1 MSKTKLILTFLMTY
15 ITIAGLVTF
24 SLFICEEAFQ
34 TVMFG
39 TWPAQDAKQWNIV
52 KDGTVM
58 MGKINLTGKI
68 INYGI
73 GWIQPLAFFSY
84 RAYFKSADY
93 YMTALESKC
102 FANAPELFVGER
114 VKFEFTPRSIRWSK
128 HHNGF
133 ILENGRIQVLCQT
146 KPNFLQRMTIEG
158 IIEQTENKFLIRSQ
172 L

>member
-1 MSKTKLILTFLMTY
+1 MSKAKLILTFLMTY

-39 TWPAQDAKQWNIV
+39 TWPAQDAKQWHIV
-52 KDGTVM
+52 KNGTVL
-58 MGKINLTGKI
+58 MGKINMTGKI

-93 YMTALESKC
+93 YLVSLKSKC
-102 FANAPELFVGER
+102 FANAPELFIGEH
-114 VKFEFTPRSIRWSK
+114 VTFEFTPRRVTKVNDRYLAES
-128 HHNGF
+128 
-133 ILENGRIQVLCQT
+133 GRIQVFCET
-146 KPNFLQRMTIEG
+146 KPSMQRMVIEG
-158 IIEQTENKFLIRSQ
+158 TLEQHGNKFLIRTDQ
-172 L
+172 